1 MSSVVLGLGSNC
13 GDRAAHL
20 RRAIRSLRLLRLE
33 GQTRVQSVS
42 RLYESDALLP
52 ENAPH
57 SWNRPYL
64 NLGLSI
70 ETTVEPPV
78 LLAQMKELE
87 QRLGRRDRG
96 RWAPR
101 EIDIDLLTWGN
112 LCMRS
117 EVLTLPHSGLVHR
130 PFVLLPLREVAPD
143 WVHPEM
149 GRTAAD
155 LAIEYADSGG
165 RISGS
170 PRVRVRVS
178 AEMLTQ
184 WVGILNVT
192 PDSFSDGGRYVSPK
206 RALER
211 AAELLDEG
219 ASVLDIGA
227 ESTRPGAQPL
237 DPREEWARLERVL
250 EPITRMSAERA
261 GETRE
266 RPIVSVDTRNPET
279 AARAI
284 SAGVEWINDVT
295 GGSDPRMASVVGPS
309 GATLVFMHSVAV
321 PPEAG
326 KTLPAD
332 VDAIESVMC
341 WAREWMTALTSAGIP
356 ADRLIFDPGIGFGK
370 TPEQNVRLL
379 GGVAELRDLG
389 LPLLVGHSRKSFIR
403 RLGLGEGAA
412 PEGRDLESAVISAHL
427 ADAGT
432 DYVRVHRVDWS
443 RRAAAISR
451 WMGQGGS

>member
-1 MSSVVLGLGSNC
+1 MLGLGSNW

-20 RRAIRSLRLLRLE
+20 RRAVRSLRLLRLE
-33 GQTRVQSVS
+33 GETRVQSVS

-57 SWNRPYL
+57 SWSRPYL
-64 NLGLSI
+64 NLCLSV

-96 RWAPR
+96 SWAPR
-101 EIDIDLLTWGN
+101 EIDIDLLTWES
-112 LCMRS
+112 LRLRS
-117 EVLTLPHSGLVHR
+117 EALTLPHPGLVHR

-155 LAIEYADSGG
+155 LAIEHADSGG
-165 RISGS
+165 RMSRS
-170 PRVRVRVS
+170 PRDRARVS
-178 AEMLTQ
+178 AQMLTQ
-184 WVGILNVT
+184 WVGILNLT
-192 PDSFSDGGRYVSPK
+192 PDSFSDGGKYASPDL
-206 RALER
+206 ALRR

-219 ASVLDIGA
+219 ATVLDVGA
-227 ESTRPGAQPL
+227 ESTRPGAQRL
-237 DPREEWARLERVL
+237 DPREEWARLEPVL
-250 EPITRMSAERA
+250 QLTRLLVAERA

-266 RPIVSVDTRNPET
+266 RPMVSVDTRNPET
-279 AARAI
+279 ALRAI
-284 SAGVEWINDVT
+284 GAGVDWINDVT
-295 GGSDPRMASVVGPS
+295 GGSDPRMVSAVGTS
-309 GATLVFMHSVAV
+309 GATFVFMHSVAV

-326 KTLPAD
+326 KTLPTEL
-332 VDAIESVMC
+332 DAVASVML
-341 WAREWMTALTSAGIP
+341 WARERVGELTAAGIP

-379 GGVAELRDLG
+379 GGVPEFRDLG
-389 LPLLVGHSRKSFIR
+389 LPLLVGHSRKSFIS

-443 RRAAAISR
+443 RRAAATYRCI
-451 WMGQGGS
+451 GQGGS